1 MQFKRMLSLFG
12 VVMAAALVLAAC
24 GVSTQQQSGGTTTN
38 PTAAPAANSG
48 GTSGGS
54 TITIRWRT
62 RPSDAAEQAVYQ
74 ALNDAANQQLA
85 SKNIKAVY
93 DPGVNQDYEPKLKA
107 ELSAGTAPDIAWIP
121 GASTAD
127 YVAAG
132 QLLDIKPYLDKDTS
146 LKIADFYPQPV
157 AELTHDGKV
166 YGLPRDIST
175 MVTYFNADLFKAAG
189 IPNPKELSDQGKWNW
204 ETLLDSAKKLTD
216 ASKQQYGLGFGDWW
230 GPAWGYFTNAAGGGM
245 FNKERTACNLNSAEL
260 VAGAKYVQDLYTQK
274 LVPAGD
280 ADGEALF
287 NAGKVG
293 MYFNGRWFTPGVR
306 TNAKFNWD
314 VAEMPEGKVKSTWL
328 FWGPYVINAKTA
340 NPDAAWE
347 VLKAITAADAMGKVA
362 AMGTNIPSR
371 KDQTAVD
378 AFLKSNPPTN
388 NQAFLK
394 GTDYA
399 VAEQALYT
407 GNWGDFSGKVQ
418 PLWDQMIAGKIT
430 PEDFGKQACEQT
442 TGAFTK

>member
-189 IPNPKELSDQGKWNW
+189 IPNP
-204 ETLLDSAKKLTD
+204 
-216 ASKQQYGLGFGDWW
+216 
-230 GPAWGYFTNAAGGGM
+230 
-245 FNKERTACNLNSAEL
+245 
-260 VAGAKYVQDLYTQK
+260 
-274 LVPAGD
+274 
-280 ADGEALF
+280 
-287 NAGKVG
+287 
-293 MYFNGRWFTPGVR
+293 
-306 TNAKFNWD
+306 
-314 VAEMPEGKVKSTWL
+314 
-328 FWGPYVINAKTA
+328 
-340 NPDAAWE
+340 
-347 VLKAITAADAMGKVA
+347 
-362 AMGTNIPSR
+362 
-371 KDQTAVD
+371 
-378 AFLKSNPPTN
+378 
-388 NQAFLK
+388 
-394 GTDYA
+394 
-399 VAEQALYT
+399 
-407 GNWGDFSGKVQ
+407 
-418 PLWDQMIAGKIT
+418 
-430 PEDFGKQACEQT
+430 
-442 TGAFTK
+442 

>member
-1 MQFKRMLSLFG
+1 MQFKRLLSGFALI
-12 VVMAAALVLAAC
+12 MIAAIVLAAC
-24 GVSTQQQSGGTTTN
+24 GVSTQQQGGGSASS
-38 PTAAPAANSG
+38 PTAAPAASSG
-48 GTSGGS
+48 GAASGNA
-54 TITIRWRT
+54 ITIRWRT

-121 GASTAD
+121 GASVAD

-132 QLLDIKPYLDKDTS
+132 QALDIKPFLDKDTS
-146 LKIADFYPQPV
+146 IKIGDFYPQPV
-157 AELTHDGKV
+157 AELTHDGKI
-166 YGLPRDIST
+166 YGLPRDVST

-204 ETLLDSAKKLTD
+204 DTLLESAKKLTD
-216 ASKQQYGLGFGDWW
+216 ASKQQYGLGFGNWW

-245 FNKERTACNLNSAEL
+245 FNKERTACNLGSAES
-260 VAGAKYVQDLYTQK
+260 VAGAKYAQDLYTEK

-306 TNAKFNWD
+306 TNSKFAWD

-328 FWGPYVINAKTA
+328 FWGPYIINAKTA

-347 VLKAITAADAMGKVA
+347 VMKAITAADAMGKVA
-362 AMGTNIPSR
+362 EMGTNIPSR

-378 AFLKSNPPTN
+378 AFLKSNPPAN
-388 NQAFLK
+388 NQAFIK

-418 PLWDQMIAGKIT
+418 SLWDQMIAGKIT

-442 TGAFTK
+442 TGAFSK